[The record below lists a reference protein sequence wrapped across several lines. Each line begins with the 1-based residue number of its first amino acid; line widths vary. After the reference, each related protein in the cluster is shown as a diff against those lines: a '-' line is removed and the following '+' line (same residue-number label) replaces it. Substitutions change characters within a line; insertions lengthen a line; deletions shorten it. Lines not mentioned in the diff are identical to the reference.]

1 MVLEDYYQILGVKRD
16 ASKEE
21 IKKSYRKLATKFH
34 PDKNPDGA
42 EQFKKIAEAYSVLGD
57 ETKRAE
63 YDSPKRTKFT
73 TDGFGFNDF
82 NSEQFRTWKDFGGFG
97 RRPSTQN
104 LAITHNHQISLLAIL
119 TGEKFEVIIEK
130 TMTSLNG
137 SSKKEPK
144 TLSLFINIRE
154 RHFPI
159 VKQRAGLYTV
169 QLRIKGYGNSME
181 YEDPWKGRTDTL
193 TGDLIVN
200 LVVPTDR
207 IELENGD
214 IIQEVDISLKDA
226 LFPEEFIFETID
238 SKKFKIK
245 SFNSNSLTKF
255 SLNIPDQGTIRE
267 NGTVGRYVFKLNVL
281 KPNISE
287 LTDEEKST
295 LVNFL
300 NRQ

>member
-1 MVLEDYYQILGVKRD
+1 MILEDYYQILGIKRD

-42 EQFKKIAEAYSVLGD
+42 EKFKKIAEAYSVLGD

-63 YDSPKRTKFT
+63 YDAPKKTKFAA
-73 TDGFGFNDF
+73 DVFGFKDF
-82 NSEQFRTWKDFGGFG
+82 NADQFRTWKDFGGFG
-97 RRPSTQN
+97 RRQSTQN
-104 LAITHNHQISLLAIL
+104 LSIMYNHQISLLSIL
-119 TGEKFEVIIEK
+119 TGEKFEVIVER
-130 TMTSLNG
+130 TMTALDG
-137 SSKKEPK
+137 SVKKEPK

-181 YEDPWKGRTDTL
+181 YEDPWKGRTDL
-193 TGDLIVN
+193 LIGDLIVN
-200 LVVPTDR
+200 LVVPTER
-207 IELENGD
+207 IELENGN
-214 IIQEVDISLKDA
+214 IIQEVDISLKDV

-238 SKKFKIK
+238 SKKFKIR
-245 SFNSNSLTKF
+245 SFNGNSLTKF
-255 SLNIPDQGTIRE
+255 SLNIPDQGTILE
-267 NGTVGRYVFKLNVL
+267 NGTVGCYVFKLNVL
-281 KPNISE
+281 KPDISE

-295 LVNFL
+295 FVNFL
-300 NRQ
+300 NRP